1 MRIRRSAARV
11 LGSAY
16 FASRVDVSGNNL
28 SPELTMVGPIVHGGG
43 GGPSN
48 PMGTIEGVCI
58 LSQSPWDLPYETD
71 NPNPLEDPFDKYM
84 VRIPHRAS
92 FTFNNDNNDKMY
104 VDDILEQK
112 KQEEDEE
119 VKDHKTAHKE
129 KQGDDIGMKKTMN
142 KETSMQEEKDMVVEE
157 MENNDERQAGVWY
170 CHKNDGKR
178 WHCRNIVDGPKTLCD
193 YHLAKS
199 RSYYAPTGE
208 KGALASSK
216 SSNTKTS
223 TTRFSLPKSTAPAAS
238 SKASAIGKAALAKPS
253 CRSRPT
259 TAGAASSSKAVAPGK
274 SKAATSS
281 TRPTSQRRKRK
292 STNGNGNGNGSCG
305 DYYFYDLFGP
315 FRGKDRRNSSSHRPA
330 SAGAEDEEHLQQQQ
344 HNNLDGDNLSNESSI
359 TGGDKEND
367 GDYVVRGGGAGNG
380 KGKGKMSAVEKV
392 QFPKITKKRI
402 KERSLKSLL

>member
-1 MRIRRSAARV
+1 MRIRRAASRL

-16 FASRVDVSGNNL
+16 SSAAQAADAEPPPAASGIL
-28 SPELTMVGPIVHGGG
+28 PPPPPVGACTAVHVAGL
-43 GGPSN
+43 GGPAVA
-48 PMGTIEGVCI
+48 PEGVCE
-58 LSQSPWDLPYETD
+58 LSLSPWDLPCELD
-71 NPNPLEDPFDKYM
+71 ESSDPQNMQQEVQAEAPFDKYF
-84 VRIPHRAS
+84 VHIPRWPS
-92 FTFNNDNNDKMY
+92 FEFSSKEDDTMGLNDKIREH
-104 VDDILEQK
+104 DDVKVVSDQK
-112 KQEEDEE
+112 PADDNSKKDGVAAKTTTTAAATRKGKEDRTVLQAEESED
-119 VKDHKTAHKE
+119 KKP
-129 KQGDDIGMKKTMN
+129 DIFFCK
-142 KETSMQEEKDMVVEE
+142 
-157 MENNDERQAGVWY
+157 
-170 CHKNDGKR
+170 KNDGRKWR
-178 WHCRNIVDGPKTLCD
+178 CRSVVDEPNTLCD
-193 YHLAKS
+193 YHLARS
-199 RSYYAPTGE
+199 RSCCITPSCHDAV
-208 KGALASSK
+208 SSYH
-216 SSNTKTS
+216 
-223 TTRFSLPKSTAPAAS
+223 LVAAPAAS